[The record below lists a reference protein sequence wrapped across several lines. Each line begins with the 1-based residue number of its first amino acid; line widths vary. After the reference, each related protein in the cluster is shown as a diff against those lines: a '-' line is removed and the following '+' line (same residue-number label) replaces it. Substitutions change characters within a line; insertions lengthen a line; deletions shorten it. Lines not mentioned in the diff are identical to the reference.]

1 MPAMRNGAAWVL
13 EGRFMRFGWGLPA
26 LAVVLALA
34 GCVNREP
41 EERAAFIAYLEQL
54 AAPQAGAAA
63 APPDPPTRKA
73 LGDYEAQYEPMEA
86 AHAAVR
92 EALAAQQAALQA
104 LRLHSVD
111 EIAARRDGWDRL
123 VERLAAARTGL
134 EQARADADAA
144 RAAMKQPPDLREAYA
159 RAYERSVTAPAQ
171 ALARISGLLE
181 PAVEDARRVAAFV
194 ARHRDQIDT
203 DGPLTQVRDP
213 SVRSELNVL
222 LQALNGRSDNVS
234 QAQALLNGLA
244 GPARQAP

>member
-1 MPAMRNGAAWVL
+1 MRSGAAWVL

-92 EALAAQQAALQA
+92 EALAAQREALQA

-111 EIAARRDGWDRL
+111 EIVARRDGWDRL

-134 EQARADADAA
+134 EQARAEADAA
-144 RAAMKQPPDLREAYA
+144 RAAMKQPPDLRDAYA

-181 PAVEDARRVAAFV
+181 PAVEDARRVAGFV

>member
-1 MPAMRNGAAWVL
+1 MRSGAAWVL

-41 EERAAFIAYLEQL
+41 EERAAFIAYLEQV
-54 AAPQAGAAA
+54 AAPQAGVVA
-63 APPDPPTRKA
+63 APADPPTRKA

-86 AHAAVR
+86 AHVAVR

-111 EIAARRDGWDRL
+111 EIVARQDGWDRL
-123 VERLAAARTGL
+123 AERLAAARTGL
-134 EQARADADAA
+134 EQARAAADAA
-144 RAAMKQPPDLREAYA
+144 RAGMEQPPDLRNAYA
-159 RAYERSVTAPAQ
+159 RAYEHSVTAPAQ

-181 PAVEDARRVAAFV
+181 PAVEDARRVAGFV
-194 ARHRDQIDT
+194 ARHRDQVDT

-222 LQALNGRSDNVS
+222 LQALNGRSDQVS